1 MVCTYIPLQAQVVR
15 DVCDLLGVGFG
26 TLDEVRL
33 QSRAHGSLQT
43 GPPLSFP
50 GVQKHALDLVHLR
63 KSETT
68 RVHTALFKGDV
79 DAEHI
84 HIPFGVVYGG

>member
-50 GVQKHALDLVHLR
+50 GVHKHALDLVHLR

-68 RVHTALFKGDV
+68 DLFKGDV
-79 DAEHI
+79 DTEHI
-84 HIPFGVVYGG
+84 HIPFGVMYGG